1 MLSADLFE
9 TEDIRLAETAL
20 MRALDWMLHPP
31 TAPSYVHLLLRY
43 VEDEGQRAELAR
55 LADFFLER
63 ALPDLWF
70 VRWRFS
76 TVALASILCAFHRG
90 SRHCTAN
97 ISAGVL
103 EQWMQSVQT
112 ELVDCG
118 IQVDD
123 SCMMCARRMLL
134 LDTEVRDLQTSSKCR
149 KRRSMPD
156 HTFDATHVRA
166 NAMETKDDDRAA
178 AADDDGAAE

>member
-1 MLSADLFE
+1 
-9 TEDIRLAETAL
+9 
-20 MRALDWMLHPP
+20 MRSEKRRFDDCAH
-31 TAPSYVHLLLRY
+31 
-43 VEDEGQRAELAR
+43 AR
-55 LADFFLER
+55 LEFFACAKVIER
-63 ALPDLWF
+63 EVVNPLFAPCEHLRNQAF
-70 VRWRFS
+70 KRRH
-76 TVALASILCAFHRG
+76 VAVNMRKHAC
-90 SRHCTAN
+90 HCTAN